1 MPPPRK
7 GGRWTWTCCAAA
19 FIWFCVSSS
28 GHGEK
33 RWWKKEGNGTCFC
46 FLLSAL
52 CIISMIMISHPNSI
66 GKLTFALSHKFNIDS
81 LTIIALTSQKFK
93 KNRKN
98 RKKRS
103 KVLAYLSN
111 FYKTTRLLPSF
122 LGKLFT
128 KRYPH
133 KKLSISTIY
142 VYYTTIPHKPIQH
155 EQQLKTEEEE
165 ENTEIRNTRNTY
177 YTIL

>member
-1 MPPPRK
+1 
-7 GGRWTWTCCAAA
+7 
-19 FIWFCVSSS
+19 
-28 GHGEK
+28 
-33 RWWKKEGNGTCFC
+33 
-46 FLLSAL
+46 
-52 CIISMIMISHPNSI
+52 MIMISHPNSI
-66 GKLTFALSHKFNIDS
+66 GKITFSLSHKFNIDS

-103 KVLAYLSN
+103 KVFAYLSN

-142 VYYTTIPHKPIQH
+142 VYYTIPHKTIQH
-155 EQQLKTEEEE
+155 EQLKTEEEEE